1 MLLMPLF
8 LIPFVNLQRFS
19 LTLLDRWVSKPALH
33 TPNMLWFEHY
43 SIAIRGEQAKSAG
56 EKPLA
61 DSVFEDSIACGGA
74 PGQVAGRTRVRP
86 TIVRALGTAGA
97 TDGRAPPGMRRGGVA
112 RRTSRDGGDRRRGR
126 GRRLRRWGG
135 GPGQWAGIRGRS
147 GRDSGRPPTRAG
159 RGAQAEARPQRVG
172 RPEGGPVAGGT
183 HGA

>member
-74 PGQVAGRTRVRP
+74 PGQVAGRTPTPCPLSAPVRP
-86 TIVRALGTAGA
+86 VTSAAPMTDRPVQPDVAEDRCTA
-97 TDGRAPPGMRRGGVA
+97 R
-112 RRTSRDGGDRRRGR
+112 
-126 GRRLRRWGG
+126 
-135 GPGQWAGIRGRS
+135 
-147 GRDSGRPPTRAG
+147 
-159 RGAQAEARPQRVG
+159 
-172 RPEGGPVAGGT
+172 
-183 HGA
+183 